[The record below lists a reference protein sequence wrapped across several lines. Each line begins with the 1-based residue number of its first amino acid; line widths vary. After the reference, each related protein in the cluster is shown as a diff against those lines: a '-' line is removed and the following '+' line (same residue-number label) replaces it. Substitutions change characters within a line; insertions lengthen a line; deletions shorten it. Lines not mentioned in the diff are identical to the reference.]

1 VLRNLNSHRLL
12 IGRTIAFGRSCRAP
26 AAHRL
31 LPLLLAG
38 WLQLLHCTAATR
50 AFAQSNPG
58 DESPLR
64 ITSVQVGFGN
74 HFKVG
79 YWTPVWVTVRTAGQF
94 PQRLFVDITTPDGD
108 GTPARHRD
116 ESGSELVNSVRP
128 VDGGQEVTVL
138 RLAKPGRTSGEFSV
152 EVRGA
157 RGDVLPSATFS
168 ANLRSLATPIAS
180 TRKFIVWLGGDLGV
194 NQSLR
199 HLSLAEQETFDAVD
213 ANGSPSLPETWV
225 GYEAIDYFVLGTSQP
240 EHLALL
246 HPPTVAALDQWLR
259 MGGKLLWSV
268 GRNAVEYAGSSSR
281 FASWSAG
288 TITETIPLRRV
299 AGIENF
305 AGGTDRLEI
314 GTVEATLPQLAV
326 MESPQG
332 IPLLYEGSGN
342 PGERPLALWYA
353 YGLGQ
358 ITFVAFDLDD
368 GALTRWRG
376 RGRLMARLLRPT
388 NERKVETTGWQKPIG
403 YTDMAGQLQLA
414 LDQYRGITL
423 IAFSWISAII
433 VAYLLLI
440 GPADFF
446 LLRRLRRPHWTWVT
460 LAIFAAGT
468 ITLAVEINRRAR
480 PRQVRLNQVDLVD
493 FDAASGSLR
502 GTTWVNMFSPSS
514 AGYDLKLV
522 CDLPFAGQPPERDRN
537 MLLSW
542 QGLPGDALRGL
553 DSQGQTT
560 IFTDAYDLRVHL
572 EDQASQTTAMPVPA
586 ASSAGLLARWWQ
598 NVEYEHE
605 VQLVSDA
612 NWEKVTG
619 VVRNP
624 FSETLLDPVL
634 YFAGNVYPID
644 RHLGPGES
652 ARIEGRF
659 PKNLEWRLTQRRV
672 SEESREVSSPWE
684 PSSVDVPRIMD
695 VMMLYGAA
703 GGQNYTQLSLKYQP
717 FVDLSEQLRL
727 HRAILAGRLER
738 RATTLHRDGEPL
750 DKESDRQWTYGR
762 VVLPVKLDK
771 RSGP

>member
-1 VLRNLNSHRLL
+1 MLRNLNSHRRL
-12 IGRTIAFGRSCRAP
+12 IGRSISIPTWCRAP
-26 AAHRL
+26 VAKRL
-31 LPLLLAG
+31 LLLLLLLG
-38 WLQLLHCTAATR
+38 VQLLALAATTPSS
-50 AFAQSNPG
+50 AQTSG
-58 DESPLR
+58 GGESAIR
-64 ITSVQVGFGN
+64 VTSVQLGFGN

-79 YWTPVWVTVRTAGQF
+79 YWTPVWVKVRSAG
-94 PQRLFVDITTPDGD
+94 PLPKRLFVDITIPDGD
-108 GTPARHRD
+108 ATPARHRD
-116 ESGSELVNSVRP
+116 ESGSDVAESLLS
-128 VDGGQEVTVL
+128 VDGGQEVTLL
-138 RLAKPGRTSGEFSV
+138 RLVKPGRNSGQLTV
-152 EVRGA
+152 EIRGLRA
-157 RGDVLPSATFS
+157 DEAPSATYS
-168 ANLRSLATPIAS
+168 ASLRSLATPIAS

-194 NQSLR
+194 NPSLR
-199 HLSLAEQETFDAVD
+199 HLSLAEQESFDAVD
-213 ANGSPSLPETWV
+213 ANGSTSLPESWV
-225 GYEAIDYFVLGTSQP
+225 GYESIDFLVLGTSQP

-246 HPPTVAALDQWLR
+246 QPGTVKALDQWIR
-259 MGGKLLWSV
+259 MGGRLLWSV
-268 GRNAVEYAGSSSR
+268 GRNAVELAGPNSR
-281 FASWSAG
+281 FAGWSAG
-288 TITETIPLRRV
+288 VVAETIPLRRV

-305 AGGTDRLEI
+305 AGGSDRLEL
-314 GTVEATLPQLAV
+314 GTVEATMPRLAV
-326 MESPQG
+326 MQSPKG
-332 IPLLYEGSGN
+332 MPLLYEGSGN
-342 PGERPLALWYA
+342 PGERPLALRYPH
-353 YGLGQ
+353 GLGQ

-388 NERKVETTGWQKPIG
+388 NERKADAAGWQKPIG
-403 YTDMAGQLQLA
+403 YTDMAGQLRMA
-414 LDQYRGITL
+414 LDQYRGVTL

-446 LLRRLRRPHWTWVT
+446 LLRRIHRPHWTWAT
-460 LAIFAAGT
+460 LAVVAAGT

-480 PRQVRLNQVDLVD
+480 PRQIRLNQVDLVD

-502 GTTWVNMFSPSS
+502 GTTWVHLFSPSS
-514 AGYDLKLV
+514 AGYDLQLV
-522 CDLPFAGQPPERDRN
+522 CDLPFAGQSPDRNRN

-553 DSQGQTT
+553 DSQSQAT

-572 EDQASQTTAMPVPA
+572 DNEASQMGGMPVPV

-598 NVEYEHE
+598 NVDYEHE

-612 NWEKVTG
+612 NWERVTG

-624 FSETLLDPVL
+624 FSATLIDPVL
-634 YFAGNVYPID
+634 YFAGNVYSID
-644 RHLGPGES
+644 RNLGPGES

-703 GGQNYTQLSLKYQP
+703 GGQNYTQLSLQYQP
-717 FVDLSEQLRL
+717 FVDLSEQLKL
-727 HRAILAGRLER
+727 QRAILGGRLER

-750 DKESDRQWTYGR
+750 DKEYDRQWTFGR